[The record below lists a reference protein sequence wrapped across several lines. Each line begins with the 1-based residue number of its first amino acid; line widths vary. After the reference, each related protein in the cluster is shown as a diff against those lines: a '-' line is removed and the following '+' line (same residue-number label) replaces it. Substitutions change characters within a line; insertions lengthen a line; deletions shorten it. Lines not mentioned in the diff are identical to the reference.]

1 MTTQGGFSYITP
13 EEIKEGTKGFDTF
26 DLFAYYAYGYA
37 PVLAEQ
43 IRTLNAWYSGTTAE
57 FETPSGQFANAMG
70 NIETLGV
77 GASSQKTRLTQV
89 AENFSE
95 EDASDLII
103 EISKNIISDP
113 YIDLTDVT
121 VDEVVVYVGENLFKD
136 WNFDLGEL
144 NEETGQWTKKISD
157 RNVIPAEKL
166 SVTKGPEWHDIAL
179 SKINIKTD
187 ESLRDPSTLLME
199 DKLIIALDSLVEDG
213 VLGVD
218 AVVIRRMMLEPNAS
232 NEDLGISENDR
243 LRLEKTLAGTD
254 EVPGVVDIFKT
265 SVHAAEID
273 FTKTEGKGNF
283 GPWFTAKVDKN
294 PVVYFGNIV
303 KAPKLGDIDY
313 REFNIQGVSDDP
325 GNAFKDVIND
335 WIDETEDGNS
345 NGEGLTGA
353 AKKATMET
361 NREIIKQAQKALKG
375 YVDSEGNIL
384 DNVKN
389 AALGSGTT
397 PEVYVAQI
405 VYDQVASNFV
415 EDENGVT
422 KYEETRSDKKAVFD
436 AAALSGNVSAQN
448 KALETLLRE
457 DDSFWIVN
465 ETGAAVAITSAN
477 VSEQAWLNWRHYY
490 LNNGPEATKAFVKPQ
505 LQEAVDSYRGT
516 TGIDPSNL
524 RASLDESQPPTP
536 PSGIASLPAFRLSAL
551 KDADPPIFDETI
563 FDTEVNKQ
571 WGEERPEFAAYL
583 KHELKT
589 SDFKDRFLKQ
599 ANPEPMDDRLA
610 NLELQQDKLDHYQ
623 KRYADAQAAFD
634 ADPSD
639 QNSQFLQTAK
649 SQTERAEDNF
659 RRETGQT
666 KFALVPPKE
675 GADDP
680 RQYGVSD
687 KFIDDP
693 PLTEEERLDTY
704 YGFIRQA
711 TPEKPITETE
721 RIAALEKAEKASGKM
736 MPQYEEF
743 FGKPGEQKSP
753 TEYKEFLTKTPE
765 SQSEFLKSMVPGFE
779 KRYKESDFY
788 KAEQERLAKTGNDEA
803 TQKRRQQLR
812 NLAGRSVFTRARR

>member
-1 MTTQGGFSYITP
+1 
-13 EEIKEGTKGFDTF
+13 
-26 DLFAYYAYGYA
+26 
-37 PVLAEQ
+37 
-43 IRTLNAWYSGTTAE
+43 
-57 FETPSGQFANAMG
+57 
-70 NIETLGV
+70 
-77 GASSQKTRLTQV
+77 
-89 AENFSE
+89 
-95 EDASDLII
+95 
-103 EISKNIISDP
+103 
-113 YIDLTDVT
+113 
-121 VDEVVVYVGENLFKD
+121 
-136 WNFDLGEL
+136 
-144 NEETGQWTKKISD
+144 
-157 RNVIPAEKL
+157 
-166 SVTKGPEWHDIAL
+166 
-179 SKINIKTD
+179 
-187 ESLRDPSTLLME
+187 ME

-303 KAPKLGDIDY
+303 KAPKLGDIDF
-313 REFNIQGVSDDP
+313 REFNIQGVSDNP
-325 GNAFKDVIND
+325 SNAFKDVIND

-397 PEVYVAQI
+397 PEVYVAQK
-405 VYDQVASNFV
+405 VYDQVASNFT

-436 AAALSGNVSAQN
+436 AAALSGDVSAQN

-536 PSGIASLPAFRLSAL
+536 PSGIASLPAFRLDAS
-551 KDADPPIFDETI
+551 KDADVPIFDETI

-599 ANPEPMDDRLA
+599 ANPQPREDRGA
-610 NLELQQDKLDHYQ
+610 DLELQQDKLDYYQ
-623 KRYADAQAAFD
+623 KRYADAQAAYD

-666 KFALVPPKE
+666 KFALVPPKKPE
-675 GADDP
+675 GTPSAAYDP
-680 RQYGVSD
+680 NWYGVSD
-687 KFIDDP
+687 KLIDDP
-693 PLTEEERLDTY
+693 SLPDE
-704 YGFIRQA
+704 IRYPSYFKA
-711 TPEKPITETE
+711 LEDISPEDPMTETE
-721 RIAALEKAEKASGKM
+721 RQEAFEKAQNFM
-736 MPQYEEF
+736 MPTADEVF
-743 FGKPGEQKSP
+743 DDPGGVNE
-753 TEYKEFLTKTPE
+753 LTNLMSTTPK

-788 KAEQERLAKTGNDEA
+788 KAEQERLAKTGDDEA
-803 TQKRRQQLR
+803 TQKKKTTTKKFSR
-812 NLAGRSVFTRARR
+812 